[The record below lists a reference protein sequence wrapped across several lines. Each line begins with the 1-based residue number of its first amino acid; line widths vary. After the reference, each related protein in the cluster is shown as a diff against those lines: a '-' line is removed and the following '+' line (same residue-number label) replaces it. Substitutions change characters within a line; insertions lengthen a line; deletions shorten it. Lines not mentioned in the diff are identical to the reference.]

1 LQSAKVGEKHAT
13 AASGYLSLVPTKKY
27 PLGSKASR
35 RPGHPVRRPRGFSRR
50 EETPV
55 GGSRPAP
62 TSSGSAH
69 ALHYPGRT
77 GAGSGEPMSTVNINR
92 GDTPA
97 PAGSAS
103 ETCALERLPHIIK
116 KMCLLWAHPEFE
128 SFSSHLLMDSRDG
141 QRAGLPWDVA
151 EEILFLAE
159 LRVVKRAIVASDLTG
174 QPFWETYQKM
184 LANAEAEHQRQ
195 QAAAWNDPLSNTDIG
210 RLKSGKS
217 ALDRP
222 SGSGKSGPTSMSGK
236 SGPTSVSSAR
246 PKKKSWLGRL
256 LG

>member
-1 LQSAKVGEKHAT
+1 MRYTNRV
-13 AASGYLSLVPTKKY
+13 VP
-27 PLGSKASR
+27 
-35 RPGHPVRRPRGFSRR
+35 V
-50 EETPV
+50 
-55 GGSRPAP
+55 
-62 TSSGSAH
+62 
-69 ALHYPGRT
+69 PGR
-77 GAGSGEPMSTVNINR
+77 GDPMSTVNINR
-92 GDTPA
+92 GSTSEEA
-97 PAGSAS
+97 PKGSAA
-103 ETCALERLPHIIK
+103 EACALERLPHIIK

-195 QAAAWNDPLSNTDIG
+195 QAAAWNDPLSNTDTG
-210 RLKSGKS
+210 RLKSKS

-222 SGSGKSGPTSMSGK
+222 SVSGRDEPAAVSGKSGPA
-236 SGPTSVSSAR
+236 SVSGRSAR

-256 LG
+256 LE

>member
-1 LQSAKVGEKHAT
+1 
-13 AASGYLSLVPTKKY
+13 
-27 PLGSKASR
+27 
-35 RPGHPVRRPRGFSRR
+35 
-50 EETPV
+50 
-55 GGSRPAP
+55 
-62 TSSGSAH
+62 
-69 ALHYPGRT
+69 
-77 GAGSGEPMSTVNINR
+77 MSTVNIDR
-92 GDTPA
+92 GSTPENA
-97 PAGSAS
+97 PKGSAG
-103 ETCALERLPHIIK
+103 EACALERLPHIIK
-116 KMCLLWAHPEFE
+116 KMCLIWAHPEFD

-195 QAAAWNDPLSNTDIG
+195 QAAAWNDPLSNTDTG

-217 ALDRP
+217 ALDHP
-222 SGSGKSGPTSMSGK
+222 SVVGKSGPASVAGK
-236 SGPTSVSSAR
+236 SAR